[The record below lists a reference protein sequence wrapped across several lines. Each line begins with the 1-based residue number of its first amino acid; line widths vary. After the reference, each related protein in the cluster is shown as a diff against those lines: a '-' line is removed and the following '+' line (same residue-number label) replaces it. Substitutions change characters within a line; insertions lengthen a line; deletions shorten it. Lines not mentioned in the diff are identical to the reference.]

1 MSRTAASTQPVFDAP
16 LPRVSDFRRRLEAA
30 APGGDSLAGH
40 TRLSALDASLLQ
52 DLQRFEPE
60 ARTRGTLEVLEVVA
74 AAVRHG
80 RTLRLMLQ
88 HDERVL
94 PLQVSPRRQQA
105 TLPLPLAQ
113 WGHVRWKQLRVLQV
127 ERVDEAESA
136 PPVEALQGSAAGHHT
151 GPLPALMWA
160 LALQGARAAL
170 LPEIAGPAAY
180 RIAPGTDLTALDLT
194 GSLGAAVT
202 RLRRETVSLREIAS
216 WPGLDA
222 ERATRLLNG
231 LYLQAGLMVTRTHPA
246 AAQVG

>member
-1 MSRTAASTQPVFDAP
+1 MAASTQPVFDAP

-60 ARTRGTLEVLEVVA
+60 ARERGTLEVLEVVA

-113 WGHVRWKQLRVLQV
+113 WGHVRWKQLKVLQV
-127 ERVDEAESA
+127 ERIDESDGPA
-136 PPVEALQGSAAGHHT
+136 PADPQHT

-194 GSLGAAVT
+194 GTLGAAVT

-246 AAQVG
+246 AAQLG